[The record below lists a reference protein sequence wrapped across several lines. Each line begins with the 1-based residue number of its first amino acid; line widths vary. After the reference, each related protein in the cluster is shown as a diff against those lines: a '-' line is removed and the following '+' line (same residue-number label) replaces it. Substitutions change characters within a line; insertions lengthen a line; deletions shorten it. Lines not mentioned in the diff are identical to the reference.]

1 MKRKHEYPREK
12 LLNDNVV
19 CGVKLV
25 RGRTSFNNNVA
36 TKEHIMLERVRLVP
50 PTCKA
55 IGVVGPMS
63 VAEQGNVS
71 KKGARRA

>member
-1 MKRKHEYPREK
+1 M
-12 LLNDNVV
+12 

-25 RGRTSFNNNVA
+25 GERTSFNNNKE
-36 TKEHIMLERVRLVP
+36 TKEYIMLERVRLVP

-55 IGVVGPMS
+55 RGVVGPTS